1 MADDSNRASST
12 NIDVIVNGTEVP
24 DDEVL
29 RFTIEMDLNQAD
41 MAVITLVNR
50 GNRQSNQY
58 KPGDSL
64 EVKVT
69 ADKKTIFKG
78 EVVGLEP
85 LYAAGEDS
93 KIVLRAFNRL
103 HRLLRGRKSRT
114 FQDQSDNDIVNTICG
129 DHGLSGDCGSDV
141 NITHKH
147 CYQHNQTDLEFLR
160 TRAARI
166 GYAVWVEDKTLHFKK
181 PDVQSDSGI
190 VFKLSKEGG
199 AGHRMKRFAPRLS
212 SAGTVKSVT
221 VRGWDPEK
229 KQEIVG
235 TATASSSKLG
245 ATDAASAANAFGD
258 TKTFVVDHPIMS
270 VEEAKAI
277 AQSKLDDYM
286 MTYITG
292 EADCFG
298 DPALKP
304 GLVVKI
310 VVNDEK
316 ADDVFNGKYF
326 IVGCTH
332 QFTPSGHSGG
342 GAGGYTTMI
351 KVARD
356 AQKGS

>member
-1 MADDSNRASST
+1 MADDSNRASAT
-12 NIDVIVNGTEVP
+12 NVDISLNGTEVP
-24 DDEVL
+24 EDEVL
-29 RFTIEMDLNQAD
+29 RFSIDMDLNQPD

-50 GNRQSNQY
+50 GNRHSNAHAQ
-58 KPGDSL
+58 GDSV

-69 ADKKTIFKG
+69 KDKKSIFKG
-78 EVVGLEP
+78 EIVGIEP
-85 LYAAGEDS
+85 IYAAGEDS
-93 KIVLRAFNRL
+93 KIIIRAFNRM

-114 FQDQSDNDIVNTICG
+114 FQDQTDSDVVNTICG

-141 NITHKH
+141 SISHKH
-147 CYQHNQTDLEFLR
+147 LYQHNQTDLEFLR

-190 VFKLSKEGG
+190 EFKLSKEGG
-199 AGHRMKRFAPRLS
+199 AGNRMKRFAPRLS
-212 SAGTVKSVT
+212 SAGVVKSVT
-221 VRGWDPEK
+221 VQGWDPEK
-229 KQEIVG
+229 KQAIVG
-235 TATASSSKLG
+235 TATASGSKLG

-258 TKTFVVDHPIMS
+258 TKTFTVDHPIMS

-286 MTYITG
+286 MSYITG

-298 DPALKP
+298 NPDLKP
-304 GLVVKI
+304 GIVVKI
-310 VVNDEK
+310 TVNDEK
-316 ADDVFNGKYF
+316 TDDLFNGKYF
-326 IVGCTH
+326 VVGCTH
-332 QFTPSGHSGG
+332 TFTPAGHSGG
-342 GAGGYTTMI
+342 GSGGYMTLL